1 MISIL
6 KRIERRNGAI
16 MSKTDE
22 QRSRVEDSNNEK
34 VIGILGGMGPEAT
47 LELFRRILDKTSAST
62 DQDHLRII
70 IDNNPKIPDRT
81 ATLLHGGEDPIP
93 LLLSTATNLE
103 NAGADFII
111 MPCNTAHHYID
122 RISAG
127 VNIPLLNMVE
137 LTVTS
142 IREPCVG
149 ILATDGTLAS
159 RLYHK
164 TCSEKGILLLCPDG
178 SDQKGTMGVIY
189 LVKGRQIDL
198 KNAKIRVSKVAKRL
212 IDRGAQAIILG
223 CTEISLVLS
232 QGDVDVPIYDPLEIL
247 AEEAIKKAL
256 SS

>member
-1 MISIL
+1 
-6 KRIERRNGAI
+6 
-16 MSKTDE
+16 
-22 QRSRVEDSNNEK
+22 VEYSDNEK
-34 VIGILGGMGPEAT
+34 VIGILGGMGPGAT
-47 LELFRRILDKTSAST
+47 LELLRRILDKTSAST

-70 IDNNPKIPDRT
+70 IDNNPNIPDRT
-81 ATLLHGGEDPIP
+81 AALLHGGEDPIP
-93 LLLSTATNLE
+93 LLLSTAANLE

-122 RISAG
+122 RIAVG
-127 VNIPLLNMVE
+127 VNIPLLNMIE

-164 TCSEKGILLLCPDG
+164 TCSKKGIMLLCPDG
-178 SDQKGTMGVIY
+178 SDQKGTMEVIY

-198 KNAKIRVSKVAKRL
+198 KNAKTRVIEVAKRL
-212 IDRGAQAIILG
+212 IDRGAEAIILG

-232 QGDVDVPIYDPLEIL
+232 QGDVDVPIYDALEIL